1 MPVEDL
7 LFEIFSEAGR
17 ELFLVG
23 GTVRDRLLGLA
34 SSDLDFAT
42 DSPPDSTVS
51 ILESRGIR
59 TFDTGRRFG
68 TITAVVQTP
77 GGVVRAEIT
86 TYRSEHYEKGS
97 RKPRVRF
104 GRSLESDLSRRDFT
118 INAIAMDS
126 RGAIIDPAGG
136 AADLASGVIRTP
148 GDPVSA
154 MADDPLRIL
163 RAVRFRGRFGFRID
177 AALEAAIRAGAGSLR
192 EVSVER
198 WLRELDGMLL
208 IPSGA
213 GASSCMRGLVDL
225 DVLPVVLPEIVPLAG
240 SDAEDPGVH
249 HVEGV
254 WSHTLSVMERTRPG
268 IELRWAALF
277 HDAGKP
283 FRRSVD
289 PDGSVHFHGHPEVGA
304 ELALQAGCRLRF
316 PKARRLA
323 VSTLV
328 RLHQRPAEYRADW
341 GDAAVRRLS
350 RDAGDLLCDLLAL
363 SEADSACRAPESAAR
378 RTALLAGLRRR
389 LETDPLA
396 GRGRLVPCGVGERL
410 TEMLGPGNG
419 PLVGRLVGVLE
430 EMVLNGRLTPGSTTE
445 EFLAALEAS
454 GLLPGA
460 PGKELQG
467 DAGGRT

>member
-1 MPVEDL
+1 MGVEGL
-7 LFEIFSEAGR
+7 LFEIFMEAGR

-23 GTVRDRLLGLA
+23 GTVRDRLLGFEPG
-34 SSDLDFAT
+34 DLDFAT

-51 ILESRGIR
+51 ILENRGIR

-68 TITAVVQTP
+68 TITALVQTP
-77 GGVVRAEIT
+77 EGVVRAEIT

-104 GRSLESDLSRRDFT
+104 GRSLESDLARRDFT

-126 RGAIIDPAGG
+126 RGTIVDPTGG

-148 GDPVSA
+148 ADPVAA

-163 RAVRFRGRFGFRID
+163 RAVRFRGRFGFVLD
-177 AALEAAIRAGAGSLR
+177 PALEAAIRAGAGSLR

-208 IPSGA
+208 IPTGT
-213 GASSCMRGLVDL
+213 GVSSCMRGLVELDL
-225 DVLPVVLPEIVPLAG
+225 LPVVLPEIVPLAG
-240 SDAEDPGVH
+240 SDQEDPGEH

-254 WSHTLSVMERTRPG
+254 WSHTLSVTERTRPG
-268 IELRWAALF
+268 IDLRWAALF

-283 FRRSVD
+283 FRRRVD
-289 PDGSVHFHGHPEVGA
+289 PDGSVHFQGHPEVGA

-328 RLHQRPAEYRADW
+328 RLHQRPAEFRPDW
-341 GDAAVRRLS
+341 GDAAVRRLA
-350 RDAGDLLCDLLAL
+350 RDAGNLLCDLLAL
-363 SEADSACRAPESAAR
+363 SEADSACRAPESASR
-378 RTALLAGLRRR
+378 RAGLLAGLRRR
-389 LETDPLA
+389 LAADPLA
-396 GRGRLVPCGVGERL
+396 GMSRLVPCTVGERL
-410 TEMLGPGNG
+410 AEMLGPDDG
-419 PLVGRLVGVLE
+419 PLVGRLIDTLE
-430 EMVLNGRLTPGSTTE
+430 EMVLNGKIAPGSPPE
-445 EFLAALEAS
+445 AFLGALGAS
-454 GLLPGA
+454 GLLG
-460 PGKELQG
+460 E
-467 DAGGRT
+467 AGGAFRDIDSDRGD